1 MEITFFSNSDLFPLS
16 CCSACLE
23 ASSNGNFVFQYIL
36 KLLGMY
42 VQSVKMMFAFF
53 DKLSRNEK
61 ATYKARD
68 T

>member
-1 MEITFFSNSDLFPLS
+1 MHTYVSKPKLLP
-16 CCSACLE
+16 
-23 ASSNGNFVFQYIL
+23 